1 MSTSKRRGNINGEQT
16 VINIGLDSILSSDD
30 LSYSVIEMS
39 SIPAFGDDI
48 HSITLYM
55 SAISRYGA
63 VFQRYGADF
72 QRYGADFQ
80 RYGLNRAHSLFVYA
94 STAPLLAASSR
105 QHHSPVRHQIYSPG
119 QLANGLAVP

>member
-16 VINIGLDSILSSDD
+16 VINIGLDSNLSSDD

-63 VFQRYGADF
+63 VF